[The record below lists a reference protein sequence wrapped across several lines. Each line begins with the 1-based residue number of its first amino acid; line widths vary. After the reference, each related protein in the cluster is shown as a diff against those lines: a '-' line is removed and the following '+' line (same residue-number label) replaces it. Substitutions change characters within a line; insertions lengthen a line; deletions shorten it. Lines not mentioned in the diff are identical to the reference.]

1 MIHLIIKGKKDGNF
15 EELYPKTLADNVV
28 LDNGKSLQELAYE
41 MEELQPSNILLWEG
55 ASYPD
60 AGQTIKPS
68 KPLKDCLNGWE
79 LRFQRYVK
87 GDGEKHSQYQYEYI
101 RKTHALY
108 ADGGGVRFTL
118 SYQGGLVLQK
128 FMYIHNDKIEGHDY
142 NKEDDNHNLALT
154 GIFEW

>member
-15 EELYPKTLADNVV
+15 EELYPKTLADNVI

-41 MEELQPSNILLWEG
+41 IEELQASNLLLWEG
-55 ASYPD
+55 ESYPD
-60 AGQTIKPS
+60 ASQTIKPS

-79 LRFQRYVK
+79 IRSQSYTKGEGLNRQQFQYR
-87 GDGEKHSQYQYEYI
+87 YI

-108 ADGGGVRFTL
+108 DDGRSVRFVL
-118 SYQGGLVLQK
+118 SNAGGAVMQK
-128 FMYIHNDKIEGHDY
+128 FVYIYNDKIEGHDF
-142 NKEDDNHNLALT
+142 NTEDDNHKLAIS